1 MKLLTL
7 HDFNFY
13 LIKEDT
19 KELVVYN
26 FMTQVITYWKEDATP
41 YTQMAS
47 DKEKKEIFKSV
58 KETLDMMREEID
70 NESNI

>member
-26 FMTQVITYWKEDATP
+26 FMNQVITYWKEDATP
-41 YTQMAS
+41 FTQMAS

-58 KETLDMMREEID
+58 KETLDMMKEEID
-70 NESNI
+70 NESTH

>member
-41 YTQMAS
+41 FTQMAS

-70 NESNI
+70 NESTH

>member
-26 FMTQVITYWKEDATP
+26 FLTQVITYWKEDATP

-58 KETLDMMREEID
+58 KETLDMMR
-70 NESNI
+70 